1 LEQNESFN
9 RNEFKLITNKTM
21 KRILTIAFI
30 SFLYVAQA
38 QQREIR
44 KITAPERISSA
55 TSLRVDYIHSNRN
68 EVVVEADNA
77 EHLALIETTVKN
89 GTLYV
94 QYKRNSQIR
103 NARSNRV
110 IVYSSKIPTRFS
122 ASSSSSIY
130 TDEIIKAN
138 KIAVDVSSSAKISIK
153 KLIAD
158 EINLSTSSS
167 SKLSTEVS
175 SKNLQ
180 VEASSSSKQEIAGSA
195 SNLSLNTNSSA
206 SVDMSR
212 FTTTN
217 AQVRANSS
225 ANVTLSVKDN
235 LQGNV
240 STSARIAL
248 KNQPKNIQVDKSTSG
263 KVIL

>member
-1 LEQNESFN
+1 
-9 RNEFKLITNKTM
+9 M

-38 QQREIR
+38 QERETR
-44 KITAPERISSA
+44 KITAPDAISSA

-68 EVVVEADNA
+68 EVVVEADNP
-77 EHLALIETTVKN
+77 EHLPLIETTVKN

-94 QYKRNSQIR
+94 QYKRNTQIR
-103 NARSNRV
+103 NARNNRV
-110 IVYSSKIPTRFS
+110 TVYSSKIPTRFS
-122 ASSSSSIY
+122 ASSSSSIH
-130 TDEIIKAN
+130 TDETIKAN
-138 KIAVDVSSSAKISIK
+138 KISVDVSSSASISLK

-158 EINLSTSSS
+158 DISLSTSSS
-167 SKLSTEVS
+167 SKLTTEVS

-180 VEASSSSKQEIAGSA
+180 VAASSSSKQEIAGRA
-195 SNLSLNTNSSA
+195 SNLNLNTNSSA

-217 AQVRANSS
+217 AQVQANSS
-225 ANVTLSVKDN
+225 ANVTLSVKEN

-248 KNQPKNIQVDKSTSG
+248 KNQPKNVQVDKSTSG
-263 KVIL
+263 RVVM

>member
-1 LEQNESFN
+1 
-9 RNEFKLITNKTM
+9 M

-38 QQREIR
+38 QERETR
-44 KITAPERISSA
+44 KITAPDAISSA

-68 EVVVEADNA
+68 EVVVEVGNP
-77 EHLALIETTVKN
+77 EHLPLIETTVKN

-94 QYKRNSQIR
+94 QYKRNTQIR
-103 NARSNRV
+103 NARNNRV

-122 ASSSSSIY
+122 ASSSSSIH
-130 TDEIIKAN
+130 TDETIKAD
-138 KIAVDVSSSAKISIK
+138 KISVDVSSSASISLK

-158 EINLSTSSS
+158 DISLSTSSS
-167 SKLSTEVS
+167 SHLTTDVS
-175 SKNLQ
+175 SKNLK
-180 VEASSSSKQEIAGSA
+180 VAASSSSSQDISGNT
-195 SNLSLNTNSSA
+195 SNLNLNTNSSA

-217 AQVRANSS
+217 AQIQANSS
-225 ANVTLSVKDN
+225 ANVTLSVKEN

-248 KNQPKNIQVDKSTSG
+248 KNQPKNVQVDKSTSG
-263 KVIL
+263 RVVM

>member
-1 LEQNESFN
+1 
-9 RNEFKLITNKTM
+9 M

-38 QQREIR
+38 QERETR
-44 KITAPERISSA
+44 KIPAPDGISSA

-68 EVVVEADNA
+68 EVIVEADNP
-77 EHLALIETTVKN
+77 EHLSLIETTVKN

-94 QYKRNSQIR
+94 QYKRNSSIR
-103 NARSNRV
+103 NARNNRV
-110 IVYSSKIPTRFS
+110 TVYSSKIPTRFS

-130 TDEIIKAN
+130 TDETIKAN
-138 KIAVDVSSSAKISIK
+138 KISVDVSSSAKISLK
-153 KLIAD
+153 KIIAD
-158 EINLSTSSS
+158 DINLSTSSS
-167 SKLSTEVS
+167 SKLTTDVS

-180 VEASSSSKQEIAGSA
+180 VSASSSSKQEIAGSA
-195 SNLSLNTNSSA
+195 SNLNLNTNSSA

-212 FTTTN
+212 FSTTN
-217 AQVRANSS
+217 AQVQANSS
-225 ANVTLSVKDN
+225 ANVTLSVKEN

-248 KNQPKNIQVDKSTSG
+248 KNQPKNVQVDKSTSG
-263 KVIL
+263 KVVL